1 MLIAAPMLHCS
12 VTMSEQLETK
22 WRAVAMAV
30 KSTIPDNADEDYDL
44 RELYQKSGETQR
56 GCTPVYNNE
65 FVWQC
70 KMYIGGKQRV
80 LGVGSCFQC
89 ATLYDAAYWRF
100 QQYRTRKFSFG
111 KIYNFSEQQ
120 AAANNTNADF
130 LTILGQFE
138 DLLKSHNLL
147 QSPEQ
152 RAELAK
158 LRKADARHSRYTT
171 AGQLKYTQDLI
182 LERIE
187 AISLEFEKIN
197 RRLDELSTRKAPGD
211 IVFVPHNIGNP
222 FPTGPLPL
230 PPNIIPG
237 SPAAP
242 FVGPGYTAPVIGDA
256 PTITCQNPNHSSG
269 GILITP
275 KQAAEHSP
283 FSDEVL

>member
-1 MLIAAPMLHCS
+1 MLHCS

-44 RELYQKSGETQR
+44 RELYQKSGESPR
-56 GCTPVYNNE
+56 GCTAVYNNE

-80 LGVGSCFQC
+80 LGVGSCYQC
-89 ATLYDAAYWRF
+89 AVLYDAAYWRF
-100 QQYRTRKFSFG
+100 QQYRIRKVSFG

-211 IVFVPHNIGNP
+211 ITFIPHNVPTLPHYPSINP
-222 FPTGPLPL
+222 
-230 PPNIIPG
+230 
-237 SPAAP
+237 
-242 FVGPGYTAPVIGDA
+242 GPGYTAPYIGDA